1 MGKGSA
7 GCVFHY
13 HRMQRMEVDTNILPS
28 PYRSKAKRV
37 STSGQIP
44 TIQNDSNNTIHPER
58 QLYRVCL
65 STGGSHVTIIHA
77 ALDLTV
83 QTPLAPSS
91 PRHETRDPFPWPQP
105 PPTSDIW
112 WPSQE
117 TLFFRPHCIAPPK
130 WQLVTIE
137 RVTVSASGWYAS
149 YYNAFLLKK
158 LSILSQI

>member
-1 MGKGSA
+1 MGKGCA

-13 HRMQRMEVDTNILPS
+13 HRMQRMELDTNILPS
-28 PYRSKAKRV
+28 PHRSKAKRV

-58 QLYRVCL
+58 QLYRVYL

-105 PPTSDIW
+105 P
-112 WPSQE
+112 
-117 TLFFRPHCIAPPK
+117 L
-130 WQLVTIE
+130 LVTFGDHH
-137 RVTVSASGWYAS
+137 RRPCSLDLTVQPHRSDSW
-149 YYNAFLLKK
+149 
-158 LSILSQI
+158 